1 MSRLEDRFYYFAK
14 ITLEAETPL
23 MLASGK
29 SGIFFDV
36 ELVRDA
42 NNLPAIP
49 GTTIVGLLRHSISQK
64 HPELVDSLFGQIND
78 SRKRNISALECSW
91 AYVHDSNNKY
101 HKSFIPREQI
111 SKDSILKELAEI
123 NNPNFVR
130 DHVRLSD
137 KGVAIHSGKFDRSF
151 VPAGTRFTFTLGLWQ
166 KERNNLF
173 EEILSEISKPTFR
186 IGGAGR
192 AGYGKTKVINILVP
206 QNAGAYDI
214 VDLENFRTE
223 KLISFPIPVCLNF
236 KSETISLRFP
246 QGFRIGGGTH
256 SFLENS
262 HAADMLPYSEI
273 TIQWNSDH
281 GQFTAN
287 NSRQVVIPGSSIK
300 GALRHRAAFHLARIK
315 QNWVCEN
322 QDAKSDGLEEIFGSV
337 DNDRAVAGKVWFS
350 DIYLKQNTP
359 TYQQARNS
367 IDRFTG
373 GTRKGAL
380 FQEENVRVSKTL
392 ETTIYFDTSLDL
404 TTDAY
409 KAFSWALED
418 LKNGRL
424 AIGGGSGH
432 GLGFNKADR

>member
-64 HPELVDSLFGQIND
+64 YPELVDSLFGQIND
-78 SRKRNISALECSW
+78 SQKRNISALECSW

-137 KGVAIHSGKFDRSF
+137 KGVAVNSGKFDRTF
-151 VPAGTRFTFTLGLWQ
+151 VPAGARFTFTLGLWQ

-173 EEILSEISKPTFR
+173 EKILCEISKPTFR
-186 IGGAGR
+186 IGGTSR

-206 QNAGAYDI
+206 QNAAAYDI
-214 VDLENFRTE
+214 TELDRFRTE
-223 KLISFPIPVCLNF
+223 SLISFPIPDCKEI

-246 QGFRIGGGTH
+246 QGFRIGNGAH
-256 SFLENS
+256 SFLENQ
-262 HAADMLPYSEI
+262 HVADMLPYSEI
-273 TIQWNSDH
+273 TIRWNGNH
-281 GQFTAN
+281 GQFMAN
-287 NSRQVVIPGSSIK
+287 NSRQIVIPGSSIK
-300 GALRHRAAFHLARIK
+300 GALRHRAAYHLARIK
-315 QNWVCEN
+315 QNWAHKE
-322 QDAKSDGLEEIFGSV
+322 QDSEFDGLEEIFGYV
-337 DNDRAVAGKVWFS
+337 DKTRAIAGKIWFS
-350 DIYLKQNTP
+350 DTYLKSGTP

-380 FQEENVRVSKTL
+380 FQEENVRVSDTL
-392 ETTIYFDTSLDL
+392 ETTIYFDSSLDL

-418 LKNGRL
+418 LRNGRL

-432 GLGFNKADR
+432 GLGFNKVDR